1 MTTTDTQHPVAVHS
15 YRIASLSA
23 CKMAYVYALRSI
35 LSLPFLARLYLPS
48 VASGTSPF
56 TCFRHY
62 CAVAAAS
69 GHGQV
74 TARWERLPVLT
85 LLCTVRAFHRS
96 RGLFTRST
104 TRRWCTSSTAR
115 CSNPARPLARAA
127 GSPRS
132 SASAST
138 LPSSA
143 PTLSLLATTPVSN
156 FLLLPSSTTPVMV
169 NNGDGGEHVWMQRS
183 RRWGGGAC

>member
-1 MTTTDTQHPVAVHS
+1 MTTVDTQHPVAVHS
-15 YRIASLSA
+15 YRIAIA
-23 CKMAYVYALRSI
+23 CPLAKWRTCTPFDRSC
-35 LSLPFLARLYLPS
+35 AS

-56 TCFRHY
+56 TCFRHD

-74 TARWERLPVLT
+74 TARWEQLPVLT
-85 LLCTVRAFHRS
+85 LLCTVRAAHRS

-138 LPSSA
+138 SPSSA
-143 PTLSLLATTPVSN
+143 PTLFLLATTPVSN
-156 FLLLPSSTTPVMV
+156 FLLLASSTTPVMV